1 MIEAFNAMLDW
12 LRTVTPDEVK
22 AYYWA
27 ASEIYLTPWFW
38 GFTLSILFFEWLRP
52 GVPTQRV
59 FSWGLAQDFV
69 WFNADIVL
77 RVALLPAYVGVLSL
91 LYKSLTGGFTF
102 TAMVPVPLPVK
113 IVAAVVIF
121 DFLQWG
127 NHWIRH
133 KVRPFWHFHS
143 IHHSQR
149 ELNTFTDL
157 RIHSGE
163 YFIAE
168 TIAFMPMLALGVPA
182 LAVMGVGGF
191 RMWYARFV
199 HANIGMNFGPLKHVF
214 VTPQYHRIHHSI
226 EPRHQD
232 KNFGV
237 ILTVWD
243 RIFGTLNRNY
253 DEYPA
258 TGVIG
263 LEFEPP
269 RRLAPTAWLR
279 DFFRMFLHPFRAL
292 RTPDTRKVTPG
303 VPREGVA
310 LSSDAREVSGATKSS
325 RGPAGAEAIS

>member
-1 MIEAFNAMLDW
+1 MIEAVSTVLDW
-12 LRTVTPDEVK
+12 LRSVTPEEIK

-27 ASEIYLTPWFW
+27 ASEVYLTPWFW
-38 GFTLSILFFEWLRP
+38 GFYLGIFFFEWLRP

-69 WFNADIVL
+69 WFNFDIIM
-77 RVALLPAYVGVLSL
+77 RVAALPAYVGLLSL
-91 LYKSLTGGFTF
+91 LYTSVTGGYTIA
-102 TAMVPVPLPVK
+102 AMVLVPLPVK

-121 DFLQWG
+121 DFFQWV

-133 KVRPFWHFHS
+133 KVRPFWHFHA

-157 RIHSGE
+157 RIHSGD
-163 YFIAE
+163 YVISE
-168 TIAFMPMLALGVPA
+168 TMAFFPMLLFGVPA
-182 LAVMGVGGF
+182 LAVMGVGGV

-199 HANIGMNFGPLKHVF
+199 HANIRANFGPLRHVF

-232 KNFGV
+232 KNFGNL
-237 ILTVWD
+237 LTVWD
-243 RIFGTLNRNY
+243 RMFGTMNRNY

-263 LEFEPP
+263 LEFDPP
-269 RRLAPTAWLR
+269 RRFAPTAWLR
-279 DFFRMFLHPFRAL
+279 DFFHIWLHPFRAL

-303 VPREGVA
+303 GVT
-310 LSSDAREVSGATKSS
+310 LSDAKRPDAAPSLNSG
-325 RGPAGAEAIS
+325 

>member
-1 MIEAFNAMLDW
+1 MIEAVSTVLDW
-12 LRTVTPDEVK
+12 LRSVTPEEIK

-27 ASEIYLTPWFW
+27 ASEVYLTPWFW
-38 GFTLSILFFEWLRP
+38 GFYLGIFFFEWLRP

-69 WFNADIVL
+69 WFNFDIIM
-77 RVALLPAYVGVLSL
+77 RVAALPAYVGLLSL
-91 LYKSLTGGFTF
+91 LYTSVTGGYTIA
-102 TAMVPVPLPVK
+102 AMVLVPLPVK

-121 DFLQWG
+121 DFLQWV

-133 KVRPFWHFHS
+133 KVRPFWHFHA

-157 RIHSGE
+157 RIHSGD
-163 YFIAE
+163 YVISE
-168 TIAFMPMLALGVPA
+168 TMAFFPMLLFGVPA
-182 LAVMGVGGF
+182 LAVMGVGGV

-199 HANIGMNFGPLKHVF
+199 HANIRANFGPLRHVF

-232 KNFGV
+232 KNFGNL
-237 ILTVWD
+237 LTVWD
-243 RIFGTLNRNY
+243 RMFGTMNRNY

-263 LEFEPP
+263 LEFDPP
-269 RRLAPTAWLR
+269 RRFAPTAWLR
-279 DFFRMFLHPFRAL
+279 NFFHIWLHPFRAL

-303 VPREGVA
+303 GVT
-310 LSSDAREVSGATKSS
+310 LSDAKRPDAAPSLNSG
-325 RGPAGAEAIS
+325 

>member
-1 MIEAFNAMLDW
+1 MIEGVGTVLDW
-12 LRTVTPDEVK
+12 LRSVTPVEIK

-27 ASEIYLTPWFW
+27 ASEVYLAPWFW
-38 GFTLSILFFEWLRP
+38 VFYLAIFFFEWRRP

-69 WFNADIVL
+69 WFNFDIVM
-77 RVALLPAYVGVLSL
+77 RVAALPAYVGLLSL
-91 LYKSLTGGFTF
+91 LYNSITGGYTIA
-102 TAMVPVPLPVK
+102 AMVPVSLPVK

-121 DFLQWG
+121 DFFQWV

-133 KVRPFWHFHS
+133 KVRAFWHFHA

-157 RIHSGE
+157 RIHSGD
-163 YFIAE
+163 YIISE
-168 TIAFMPMLALGVPA
+168 TMAFVPMLLFGVPA

-199 HANIGMNFGPLKHVF
+199 HANIRANFGSLKHVF

-232 KNFGV
+232 KNFGTL
-237 ILTVWD
+237 LTVWD
-243 RIFGTLNRNY
+243 RMFGTMNRNY

-263 LEFEPP
+263 LEFDPP

-279 DFFRMFLHPFRAL
+279 DFGRTWLQPFRAL
-292 RTPDTRKVTPG
+292 RSPDTRKLTPPGEVMLSEAKQPVTRSEAKRP
-303 VPREGVA
+303 
-310 LSSDAREVSGATKSS
+310 DAAPSLHSG
-325 RGPAGAEAIS
+325 